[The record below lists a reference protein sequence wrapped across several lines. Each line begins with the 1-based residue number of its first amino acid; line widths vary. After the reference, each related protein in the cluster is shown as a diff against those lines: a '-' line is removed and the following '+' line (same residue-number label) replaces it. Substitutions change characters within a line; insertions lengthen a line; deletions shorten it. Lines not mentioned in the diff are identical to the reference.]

1 MPARMQ
7 ASRDRLA
14 EALRREGFAVARSQ
28 GTYFLTVDLPGSGVD
43 EPDRAFA
50 VRAVSEAGV
59 AAIPVSAFYETDAV
73 TRTLRLCF
81 AKADEVLDEAATR
94 LARARD
100 LSRRAVSGT

>member
-1 MPARMQ
+1 MQ
-7 ASRDRLA
+7 ASRDRLT
-14 EALRREGFAVARSQ
+14 EALQREGFEVARSQ
-28 GTYFLTVDLPGSGVD
+28 ATYFLTVDLPGSGVD